1 MFFIGE
7 PISALPEHALHNR
20 LRGTPRRPR
29 RRCAMKRHLFVLRVT
44 VKDGERAFLMRNGR
58 FEQVLAPG
66 GYTLFDIKHE
76 LNVELH
82 NVVRAEFPAER
93 YAVLKSARPDLVA
106 DLFEPVETKAE
117 ELAIVSLDGRPLHL
131 MGPWQTRVFW
141 KVATRVEVERI
152 DVASDVKVMP
162 KHLGMVARE
171 RNTLVAE
178 HVVENH
184 EAGLLYVEGRL
195 VERLAPGRHA
205 FWTSGRKIEVK
216 RLDLRPQ
223 AVEITAQEMLT
234 KDRIALRVTL
244 TAFRRIVDPE
254 LVVTKV
260 PDVDAYLYRLVQFA
274 IREAVA
280 SRTLDDVLSA
290 KNTLDAELR
299 AYVRERIAETGI
311 EVAELGVKDVILP
324 GEIRELV
331 NKVVEA
337 ERTAKAN
344 LIRRQEE
351 TAATRSL
358 LNTAKL
364 MEDNPLLLR
373 LKELESIERLVE
385 KVGRIDLH
393 AGDGA
398 GFDALLTKLVR
409 VKLPDTA

>member
-1 MFFIGE
+1 MVADGQ
-7 PISALPEHALHNR
+7 
-20 LRGTPRRPR
+20 R
-29 RRCAMKRHLFVLRVT
+29 RRRAMTRHLLMLRVT
-44 VKDGERAFLMRNGR
+44 VKDGERALLTRNGR
-58 FEQVLAPG
+58 FERVLAPG
-66 GYTLFDIKHE
+66 RHRLFDPAAE
-76 LNVELH
+76 LAAEVC
-82 NVVRAEFPAER
+82 NVVRTEFPAER
-93 YAVLKSARPDLVA
+93 YAVLKSARPELA
-106 DLFEPVETKAE
+106 SELFEAVETKADE
-117 ELAIVSLDGRPLHL
+117 IAIVSIDGRPAHL
-131 MGPWQTRVFW
+131 MAPWQTRVFW
-141 KVATRVEVERI
+141 KVATKVDVERI
-152 DVASDVKVMP
+152 DVTSDPKVAP
-162 KHLGMVARE
+162 RHLAMIARE

-184 EAGLLYVEGRL
+184 EAGLLFVEGRL
-195 VERLAPGRHA
+195 VERLGPGRHA
-205 FWTSGRKIEVK
+205 FWTVGRKIEVK

-254 LVVTKV
+254 RVVNAV
-260 PDVDAYLYRLVQFA
+260 PDVDAWLYRLVQFA

-280 SRTLDDVLSA
+280 ARTLDEVLSA
-290 KNTLDAELR
+290 KSALDAELR
-299 AYVRERIAETGI
+299 AFVRERMAETGI
-311 EVAELGVKDVILP
+311 EVTELGVKDVILP

-364 MEDNPLLLR
+364 MEENPLLLR
-373 LKELESIERLVE
+373 LKELESLERLVE

-393 AGDGA
+393 AGEGA
-398 GFDALLTKLVR
+398 GLDALLTRLVR
-409 VKLPDTA
+409 LKADAPV

>member
-1 MFFIGE
+1 MTGH
-7 PISALPEHALHNR
+7 SL
-20 LRGTPRRPR
+20 
-29 RRCAMKRHLFVLRVT
+29 MLRVT
-44 VKDGERAFLMRNGR
+44 VKDGERAFLNRNGR
-58 FEQVLAPG
+58 LERVFEPGRYRLLDIGHSLAAEVFG
-66 GYTLFDIKHE
+66 
-76 LNVELH
+76 
-82 NVVRAEFPAER
+82 VVRAEFSADR
-93 YAVLKSARPDLVA
+93 YAVLKAARPDLVA
-106 DLFEPVETKAE
+106 ELFEAVETKANE
-117 ELAIVSLDGRPLHL
+117 IAIVSLDGRPVQL
-131 MGPWQTRVFW
+131 MAPWQVRVYW

-152 DVASDVKVMP
+152 DVSDNPRVEA
-162 KHLGMVARE
+162 KHLAMID
-171 RNTLVAE
+171 RNRATVVTEA
-178 HVVENH
+178 VVENH
-184 EAGLLYVEGRL
+184 EAGLLRVEGRL
-195 VERLAPGRHA
+195 LERLAPGRHA
-205 FWTSGRKIEVK
+205 FWIAGRKIEVA

-254 LVVTKV
+254 RVVATV
-260 PDVDAYLYRLVQFA
+260 PDVDAWLYRLVQFA

-280 SRTLDDVLSA
+280 GRTLDEVLSA
-290 KNTLDAELR
+290 KAALDGELR
-299 AYVRERIAETGI
+299 DYVRARVADSGV
-311 EVAELGVKDVILP
+311 EVTELGVKDVILP

-337 ERTAKAN
+337 ERVAKAN

-373 LKELESIERLVE
+373 LKELESLERLVE

-393 AGDGA
+393 AGDGQ

-409 VKLPDTA
+409 VRNTDAA